1 MRIVVMNNSG
11 NVGKSTICQ
20 QMLLPRLGYDVL
32 RVETLNTDGEAT
44 GEKLSAED
52 FDKIFNKILSS
63 DDVIV
68 DIGASNISIFKT
80 KIETD
85 FEGAHNFIDYF
96 LIPVTPD
103 EKQQLDTVATICD
116 LDAQGIHHEKIKL
129 IFNRVNPK
137 RDMTEQFSI
146 IYNSEQLK
154 IINYNIEG
162 SIPSIADSSLFKSL
176 ERAKLT
182 YNTVKDYPSISE
194 FNELISEKTGKEK
207 TELELKKFYKL
218 GFDAYQKQMQ
228 VAFDT
233 LNLK

>member
-1 MRIVVMNNSG
+1 MRIIVINNSG

-63 DDVIV
+63 EDVIV
-68 DIGASNISIFKT
+68 DIGSSNISIFKT

-116 LDAQGIHHEKIKL
+116 LDAQGIQHEKIKL

-137 RDMTEQFSI
+137 KDMTDQFSVL
-146 IYNSEQLK
+146 YNSEQLQ

-176 ERAKLT
+176 ERAKLA